1 MQRLVRLCAPA
12 ILILGLGL
20 TGCDSNDN
28 AAKEPAPVEEPAADQ
43 DLIEPAGG
51 GETTMP
57 GYAKP
62 ASSQFALPVPEDWA
76 EHEPFKEEKLGA
88 KASMAGSFIYPGAAA
103 EAAQTYRDLLTE
115 AGFVIHNHP
124 LGEATNQASFIA
136 EGNIGGTQY
145 SGTFDFDAIADGTQR
160 VAINLTED

>member
-76 EHEPFKEEKLGA
+76 EHEPFKEEKLRSEEHKSELQSLGH
-88 KASMAGSFIYPGAAA
+88 
-103 EAAQTYRDLLTE
+103 L
-115 AGFVIHNHP
+115 VIHHLLENNYQ
-124 LGEATNQASFIA
+124 LFIL
-136 EGNIGGTQY
+136 I
-145 SGTFDFDAIADGTQR
+145 I
-160 VAINLTED
+160 